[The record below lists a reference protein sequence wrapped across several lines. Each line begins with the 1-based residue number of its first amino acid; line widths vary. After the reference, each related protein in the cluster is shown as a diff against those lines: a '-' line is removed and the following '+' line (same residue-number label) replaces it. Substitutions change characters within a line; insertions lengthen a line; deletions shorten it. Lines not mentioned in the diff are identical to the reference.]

1 MKMFASRSWLM
12 GIGIAVF
19 LASALYL
26 GVSRGLG
33 ERHSDPATSPQ
44 GNLPA
49 ERCVV
54 CFGYV
59 DVEQG
64 IIHLR
69 PTQAGRVVAVPVA
82 ENQRV
87 QADTVLL
94 WLDDVPAKCQV
105 EEARA
110 DLKVAEAQ
118 LTQVKAL
125 PEQHQ
130 ARLAMQRDAIAAA
143 QSRLSAAR
151 QVLLRKQHLEQSK
164 LASAEDVRIAAD
176 QVRELEAAAR
186 IEQHKLR
193 DMELQDPTTQL
204 ATAEGNVQVRK
215 ARLEQSLHR
224 LAECE
229 LRAPAAGH
237 VLRVQAAPGDLVG
250 EPGKVAVIDFC
261 PDQPRIIRTEVPQ
274 GFVGL
279 LKPGQPVMIQ
289 DDVHSAETWRGK
301 VTRISDWYTQRRSV
315 LQEPLQRNDVRTVEC
330 IVTID
335 SDQPPVRIG
344 QRMLVTLNCGS
355 PPGK

>member
-1 MKMFASRSWLM
+1 MNIFKSRSWLM
-12 GIGIAVF
+12 AIAVTVF

-33 ERHSDPATSPQ
+33 ERHVEPANQPQ
-44 GNLPA
+44 GNFAA
-49 ERCVV
+49 ERSVV

-64 IIHLR
+64 IVHLR
-69 PTQAGRVVAVPVA
+69 PSQSGRVVAVPVT

-87 QADTVLL
+87 QADSVLL
-94 WLDDVPAKCQV
+94 RLDDVLAKYQV

-118 LTQVKAL
+118 LAQVKAL
-125 PEQHQ
+125 PEQYQ
-130 ARLAMQRDAIAAA
+130 TRLAVQRDAIAAA
-143 QSRLSAAR
+143 QSRLSASR
-151 QVLLRKQHLEQSK
+151 QVLIRKQHLEQSN

-176 QVRELEAAAR
+176 QVKELEAAAR

-193 DMELQDPTTQL
+193 DMELQDPATQL
-204 ATAEGNVQVRK
+204 ATAEGNVLVRK
-215 ARLEQSLHR
+215 ARLEQSMHR

-229 LRAPAAGH
+229 LRAPGAGQ

-250 EPGKVAVIDFC
+250 EQGKVAVIDFC
-261 PDQPRIIRTEVPQ
+261 PDQPRIVRTEVPQ
-274 GFVGL
+274 GFVSN
-279 LKPGQPVMIQ
+279 LKPGQAVMLQ
-289 DDVHSAETWRGK
+289 DDVHNAETWRGK

-330 IVTID
+330 IVTLD
-335 SDQPPVRIG
+335 PDQAPVRIG
-344 QRMLVTLNCGS
+344 QRMLVTLNCGTPQS
-355 PPGK
+355 R